1 MFICGFLNFK
11 NLTINIHDIYK
22 KNLQIKP
29 VIVLDWLISLGF
41 LGHFYNPVLDDKSKK
56 ISMQNYQYRYILK
69 C

>member
-1 MFICGFLNFK
+1 M
-11 NLTINIHDIYK
+11 TINIHDIYK

-56 ISMQNYQYRYILK
+56 NFHAKLPVQIYPKMLK
-69 C
+69 IIKL